1 MISMYV
7 IKIGGSVYENIE
19 NIVKDLP
26 NDEICIVHGGAKIVT
41 SIAEKMG
48 IKQKFVVSPSGI
60 RSRYTDWDTMMV
72 FQMVIAGRIN
82 KDIVRMLIKYGRK
95 AIGLCGIDNSLI
107 IGERKKKL
115 IVVENGRKRLIE
127 GGYTGK
133 IKKIDIDF
141 IRKLS
146 STGIIPVIGSV
157 ALSEEYEPLN
167 INADTLAVILASLLK
182 SPKVIFL
189 TDVDGVLDK
198 NGKTIPEIRLS
209 ELDSLEV
216 GYGMKR
222 KLFEISRFHIPKSYI
237 YNGLRVKPFSD
248 PAGTVIIDDRS

>member
-95 AIGLCGIDNSLI
+95 AIGLCGIDNSII

-133 IKKIDIDF
+133 IKKINIDF

-146 STGIIPVIGSV
+146 SMGIIPVIGSV

-182 SPKVIFL
+182 SPGVIFL

-209 ELDSLEV
+209 RLNSLEV

-237 YNGLRVKPFSD
+237 YNGLRTKPLSD
-248 PAGTVIIDDRS
+248 PVGTVIIDDRN